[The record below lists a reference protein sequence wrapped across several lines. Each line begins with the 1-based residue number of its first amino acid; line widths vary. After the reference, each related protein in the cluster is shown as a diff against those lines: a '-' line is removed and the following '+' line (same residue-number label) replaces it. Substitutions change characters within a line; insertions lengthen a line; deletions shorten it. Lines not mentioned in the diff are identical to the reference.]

1 MATGTRTPKT
11 TAEIKVA
18 LAAAKKKVAMLEQKA
33 YEGELTELIK
43 AAHFVAD
50 YAAVKK
56 SLPSVGDTAILSAI
70 AKAVGAKRI
79 QITQSAPAKRKPKGT
94 GAVAKSAG
102 IAAKKTTK

>member
-1 MATGTRTPKT
+1 MATRTRTPKT
-11 TAEIKVA
+11 TAEIKAA
-18 LAAAKKKVAMLEQKA
+18 LAAAKKKVATLEQKA

-70 AKAVGAKRI
+70 AKAVGAKRM
-79 QITQSAPAKRKPKGT
+79 QITQSPPATRKPKATDAPAKK
-94 GAVAKSAG
+94 AVV
-102 IAAKKTTK
+102 KKTSK